1 MKLDP
6 EESLRRVHLGITIL
20 KTLKLI
26 RIWKMNNKKVCKIT
40 SPGKILLSNSLL
52 NIELLRS
59 NILC

>member
-1 MKLDP
+1 
-6 EESLRRVHLGITIL
+6 
-20 KTLKLI
+20 
-26 RIWKMNNKKVCKIT
+26 MNNKKVCKIT